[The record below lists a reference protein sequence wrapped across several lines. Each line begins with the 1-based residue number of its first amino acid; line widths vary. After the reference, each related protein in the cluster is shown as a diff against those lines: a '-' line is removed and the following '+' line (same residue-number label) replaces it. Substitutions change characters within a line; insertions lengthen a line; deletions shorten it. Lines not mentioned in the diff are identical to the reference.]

1 MRKLLFYMIR
11 VGYNGPI
18 AVPKAPTIAT
28 PAASSSAPCTSV
40 EGYVAALIVLS
51 ILLFSIGVIF
61 IWKHVLPNL
70 TGGKA
75 VIGDVNN
82 PMSKKEGQGV

>member
-1 MRKLLFYMIR
+1 MIR

-28 PAASSSAPCTSV
+28 SAASSSAPCTSV

-51 ILLFSIGVIF
+51 ILLFSISVIF

-75 VIGDVNN
+75 VIGDV